1 MTKYV
6 LAGIGALMIVWGTDA
21 SLSQSLALVAGIW
34 CIATAEIHSALETR
48 DIKRKIGGEKN
59 EQRNNGHSL
68 PQGHRGTENDV
79 KNGGEDG

>member
-34 CIATAEIHSALETR
+34 CVATAAIRSVLETR
-48 DIKRKIGGEKN
+48 DVVGKPEG
-59 EQRNNGHSL
+59 RNDE
-68 PQGHRGTENDV
+68 R
-79 KNGGEDG
+79 EDG